1 MPPPNTRGKYLLA
14 HGLISK
20 TTLGYLE
27 AVSEALSRPRGSQT
41 VWCGLTALCG
51 SGLRKTKNEGAQQQG
66 ESQMWQDLARIS
78 KWWNRYIPF
87 SPACQRR
94 PRRNWMSRMHLK
106 FPPDTNEEDDFKDML
121 PNLKCT
127 SATGMT
133 WKACLMPS
141 TFWWQLSLHL
151 SKVMNP
157 VSWRVFSCYICK

>member
-14 HGLISK
+14 HGLVSK

-27 AVSEALSRPRGSQT
+27 AVSEAMSRPRGSQT

-51 SGLRKTKNEGAQQQG
+51 SGLRKTEKEGVQQQG
-66 ESQMWQDLARIS
+66 ESQMWQDPARIS

-87 SPACQRR
+87 PQLVNEGPAVIGRAE
-94 PRRNWMSRMHLK
+94 RMWVK

-127 SATGMT
+127 SASGM
-133 WKACLMPS
+133 K
-141 TFWWQLSLHL
+141 
-151 SKVMNP
+151 
-157 VSWRVFSCYICK
+157 